1 MYICIQ
7 NQDKSFSYS
16 QLQPRDPANTIV
28 DPTVG
33 SKIKKKTCKYI
44 DYWTDCRPWLGSRG
58 LAYVRPPVN
67 LTFSLHTI

>member
-33 SKIKKKTCKYI
+33 SKIKQKPANILTI
-44 DYWTDCRPWLGSRG
+44 ELIVDLG
-58 LAYVRPPVN
+58 
-67 LTFSLHTI
+67 